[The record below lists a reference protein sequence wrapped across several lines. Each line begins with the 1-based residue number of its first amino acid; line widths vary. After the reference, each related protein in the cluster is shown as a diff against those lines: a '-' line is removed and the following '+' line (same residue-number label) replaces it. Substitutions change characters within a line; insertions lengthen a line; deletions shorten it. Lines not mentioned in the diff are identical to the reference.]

1 VVFEPT
7 ETTVATVIVLAW
19 RLTDELL
26 DCLEGLARGTR
37 RNPFDV
43 IVVLNGADDSV
54 RSAVF
59 ERVEGATV
67 IEVPVNLGFAGG
79 CNLAATR
86 ARGEFLVFLNDDAT
100 PEPAW
105 LDKLIT
111 SARVHPDAGAITSR
125 VHSPDGSL
133 QEAGA
138 RILASAAGMPIGLG
152 AEILP
157 IELSEARPVD
167 FGGAEALL
175 VRREL
180 FVELGG
186 FDQAYDP
193 AYFED
198 VDLCLRLRAAGW
210 NIVYEPSAVVIHHQS
225 LSTNE
230 DLEWRAFAYERSQAV
245 FSEQWGPL
253 LSKAANSE
261 DPPSVL
267 LPVPLGHGLRPLNLS
282 QQVIAATDYA
292 TRETQRVWE
301 FSDWLRDR
309 LRRVSATVEELQTLT
324 EELHAFTAGQQREL
338 TSLQTASL
346 HALLGWRARTWLRAR
361 PRAYGIVTALFLRR
375 NN

>member
-7 ETTVATVIVLAW
+7 ETAVATVIVLAW

-26 DCLEGLARGTR
+26 DGLEGLAQGTR
-37 RNPFDV
+37 RNPFEV
-43 IVVLNGADDSV
+43 IVVLNGAGDSV

-59 ERVEGATV
+59 GQVEGATV
-67 IEVPVNLGFAGG
+67 IESPVNRGFAGG
-79 CNLAATR
+79 CNLAAIQ
-86 ARGEFLVFLNDDAT
+86 AHGEFLVFLNDDAR

-105 LDKLIT
+105 LDSLIA
-111 SARVHPDAGAITSR
+111 SARVHPDAGAIASR
-125 VHSPDGSL
+125 VHDPDGSL

-138 RILASAAGMPIGLG
+138 RILADAVGMAIGLG
-152 AEILP
+152 AEVLP

-180 FVELGG
+180 FEELGG

-210 NIVYEPSAVVIHHQS
+210 NIVYEPSAVVIHHRS

-230 DLEWRAFAYERSQAV
+230 DLEWRAYAYERSQAL
-245 FSEQWGPL
+245 FSEHWGSL
-253 LSKAANSE
+253 LSKAARSE

-267 LPVPLGHGLRPLNLS
+267 MPVPRGHGLRHLNLS
-282 QQVIAATDYA
+282 QQVAAATDYA
-292 TRETQRVWE
+292 AYETQRLRE

-309 LRRVSATVEELQTLT
+309 LRRVSATVEELQALT
-324 EELHAFTAGQQREL
+324 HELHAFTARQQREL
-338 TSLQTASL
+338 TSLQTGPI
-346 HALLGWRARTWLRAR
+346 HALLGWRARAWLRTH
-361 PRAYGIVTALFLRR
+361 PRVHAIVTALLRR
-375 NN
+375 RN

>member
-26 DCLEGLARGTR
+26 DGLEGLARGTR
-37 RNPFDV
+37 HDPFDV

-59 ERVEGATV
+59 GQVEGATV

-79 CNLAATR
+79 CNLGAIR
-86 ARGEFLVFLNDDAT
+86 ARGEFLVFLNDDAR

-105 LDKLIT
+105 LDNLIT

-125 VHSPDGSL
+125 VHYPDGSL
-133 QEAGA
+133 QEGGA
-138 RILASAAGMPIGLG
+138 RVLADATGMAIGLG
-152 AEILP
+152 AQILP
-157 IELSEARPVD
+157 IELSKARPVD
-167 FGGAEALL
+167 YGGAEALL

-180 FVELGG
+180 FAEVGG

-230 DLEWRAFAYERSQAV
+230 DLEWRAFAYERSKAL
-245 FSEQWGPL
+245 FSEQWGSL
-253 LSKAANSE
+253 LSKAARSD

-267 LPVPLGHGLRPLNLS
+267 LPVPLGHGLGHLNLS
-282 QQVIAATDYA
+282 QQVTAATDYA
-292 TRETQRVWE
+292 ARERQRLRE
-301 FSDWLRDR
+301 FSDWLRER
-309 LRRVSATVEELQTLT
+309 LRRVSATVEELQALT
-324 EELHAFTAGQQREL
+324 EELQAFAAAQQREL
-338 TSLQTASL
+338 TSLQTAPL
-346 HALLGWRARTWLRAR
+346 HALLGWRARAWLRAR
-361 PRAYGIVTALFLRR
+361 PRVHGIVTALRLR
-375 NN
+375 N

>member
-7 ETTVATVIVLAW
+7 ETAVATVIVLAW

-37 RNPFDV
+37 RKPFDV
-43 IVVLNGADDSV
+43 IVVLNGAGGSV

-59 ERVEGATV
+59 GHVEGATV
-67 IEVPVNLGFAGG
+67 IEVPVNRGFAGG
-79 CNLAATR
+79 CNLAAIQ
-86 ARGEFLVFLNDDAT
+86 ARGEFLVFLNDDAR

-105 LDKLIT
+105 LDNLIT
-111 SARVHPDAGAITSR
+111 SARVHPDAGAVTSR
-125 VHSPDGSL
+125 VHNPDGSL

-138 RILASAAGMPIGLG
+138 RILADATGMAIGLG

-180 FVELGG
+180 FEELGG

-210 NIVYEPSAVVIHHQS
+210 NIVYEPSAVVIHHHS

-230 DLEWRAFAYERSQAV
+230 DLEWRAFAYERSQAL
-245 FSEQWGPL
+245 FSEHWGSL
-253 LSKAANSE
+253 LSKAARSE

-267 LPVPLGHGLRPLNLS
+267 MPVPRGHGLRHLNLS
-282 QQVIAATDYA
+282 EQVTAANDYA
-292 TRETQRVWE
+292 ACEMQRLRE
-301 FSDWLRDR
+301 FSDWLTDR
-309 LRRVSATVEELQTLT
+309 LRLVSATVDELQALT
-324 EELHAFTAGQQREL
+324 DELHAFTAGQEREL
-338 TSLQTASL
+338 ASLQTASL
-346 HALLGWRARTWLRAR
+346 HALLGWRARAWLRAR
-361 PRAYGIVTALFLRR
+361 PRVHAIVTALLLRR
-375 NN
+375 N